1 MNTRPEFGNL
11 PSGVSIEGGGFEE
24 LDEYYGAI
32 VGPIC
37 GEVHGRNY
45 AFWSVEEV
53 ESLAATGKVAEVNKI
68 ICTEILERAHW
79 VATTA
84 LGRHSMWASGVKVV
98 ASKGNLLAYAACMR
112 GFIESAA
119 DAFDALGNVPQT
131 LADHFRIL
139 RKGLEGALA
148 DGLIVARE
156 IEDTLVHFTHGRKLK
171 KNEQAPSSHRAKS
184 TREYVETLTEA
195 ASAIGKDNSVAVSEF
210 YSLLCELTHP
220 SYLSVLVFANVAE
233 DGSSVRLD
241 FKPDMQAV
249 QQMESHYEV
258 LFRPIFQLSL
268 NPCLMTLKLLNHFPL
283 PKVYTRV
290 LDGIALE
297 MPGWLKIAGKLQ

>member
-1 MNTRPEFGNL
+1 MNTRPEFGSL
-11 PSGVSIEGGGFEE
+11 PSGMSIEKAGFKE

-37 GEVHGRNY
+37 EEVHGRDY
-45 AFWSVEEV
+45 IFWSVEDV
-53 ESLAATGKVAEVNKI
+53 ENLATKGKVAETNKI

-84 LGRHSMWASGVKVV
+84 IGRHRMWTSGIQVV
-98 ASKGNLLAYAACMR
+98 ASTGNLLAYAACMR

-119 DAFDALGNVPQT
+119 DVFDALGNVPQS
-131 LADHFRIL
+131 LADHFGIF
-139 RKGLEGALA
+139 RKGIEGKLA
-148 DGLIVARE
+148 DGLIVAPE
-156 IEDTLVHFTHGRKLK
+156 IEDTLIHFTHGRKLR

-195 ASAIGKDNSVAVSEF
+195 ARAIGKDKSVAVSEF

-220 SYLSVLVFANVAE
+220 SYLSVVVFTNVTE
-233 DGSSVRLD
+233 DGSRVRLD
-241 FKPDMQAV
+241 FKPEMQAV
-249 QQMESHYEV
+249 QQMESHYRV
-258 LFRPIFQLSL
+258 LFPPIFQLSL
-268 NPCLMTLKLLNHFPL
+268 NPCVMTLKVLNHFPL
-283 PKVYTRV
+283 PAVHTKA
-290 LDGIALE
+290 LDSVALE